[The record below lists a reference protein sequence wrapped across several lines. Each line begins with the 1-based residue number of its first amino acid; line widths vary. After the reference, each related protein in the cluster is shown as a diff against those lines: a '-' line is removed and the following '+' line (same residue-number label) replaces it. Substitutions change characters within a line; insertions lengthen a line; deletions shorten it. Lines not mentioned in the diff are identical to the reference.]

1 MTTAFIPGD
10 EDARLR
16 IRESLDETLF
26 VEAGAGTGKTTSLV
40 DRVYGLVLSGRTTLD
55 NIAAITFT
63 EAAAAELRDKIRER
77 FEQGAGNTLLR
88 HEERARVEQGVAD
101 LDQAWILT
109 LHSFSMRL
117 LQERPLEAGLPPS
130 FEAASFSCHV
140 SCDQAL
146 GPCMIFI
153 MVQRLQEA

>member
-63 EAAAAELRDKIRER
+63 EAAAAELRER
-77 FEQGAGNTLLR
+77 FEQCAGNT
-88 HEERARVEQGVAD
+88 
-101 LDQAWILT
+101 
-109 LHSFSMRL
+109 
-117 LQERPLEAGLPPS
+117 
-130 FEAASFSCHV
+130 
-140 SCDQAL
+140 
-146 GPCMIFI
+146 
-153 MVQRLQEA
+153 